1 MQTQD
6 QYQE

>member
-6 QYQE
+6 